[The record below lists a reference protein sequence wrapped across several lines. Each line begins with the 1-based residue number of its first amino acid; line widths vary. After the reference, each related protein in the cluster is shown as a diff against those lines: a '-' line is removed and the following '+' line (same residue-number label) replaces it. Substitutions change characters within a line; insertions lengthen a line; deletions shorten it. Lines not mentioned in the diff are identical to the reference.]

1 MNAGELCWLFQ
12 MQSRK
17 KLVESGKNRVRRSGG
32 RQLIGEEIGPARVR
46 QTRLFKTELDAE
58 MWVQAAPGRRSR
70 LVMVGSA
77 AWMRALDAELK
88 IASAEK

>member
-1 MNAGELCWLFQ
+1 MRG
-12 MQSRK
+12 RK
-17 KLVESGKNRVRRSGG
+17 IVERGKNRVKRSAT

-46 QTRLFKTELDAE
+46 QTRLFKTEVDAE
-58 MWVQAAPGRRSR
+58 NWVKAAPGRRSR
-70 LVMVGSA
+70 LVMIGSV